1 MDESTHLAPGDEEP
15 CPFSPYSDTNVR
27 ETSLREAMK
36 SKFFRSL
43 IEEGL
48 LSDDHIGGC
57 VLFEKRDRIEKILQE
72 KKEIL

>member
-1 MDESTHLAPGDEEP
+1 
-15 CPFSPYSDTNVR
+15 
-27 ETSLREAMK
+27 MK

-57 VLFEKRDRIEKILQE
+57 VLFEKRDWIEKILLE